1 MKKIIVKQMDFK
13 FNELGTC
20 EHNELRR
27 DISCYRDEK
36 LAEIVKANL
45 DKLVVVAEIGRRLV
59 ENGKELESAYRLTN
73 TVEFSWYENLNI
85 GVTEFAVKG
94 CRSTSIGDV
103 VEMDG
108 INYMVNGCGFLEL
121 GAA

>member
-1 MKKIIVKQMDFK
+1 MKIIVKQIDFK

-20 EHNELRR
+20 EHNDLRR

-36 LAEIVKANL
+36 LATIINDNI
-45 DKLVVVAEIGRRLV
+45 DKLVIVAEIPRRLV
-59 ENGKELESAYRLTN
+59 EHDRELESAYRLTN
-73 TVEFSWYENLNI
+73 TVDFSWYKNLNI
-85 GVTEFAVKG
+85 GVTEFAAEG

-103 VEMDG
+103 IEMDG
-108 INYMVNGCGFLEL
+108 INYMVDGCGFKKL